1 MWQLPWFGKKGPEKS
16 ARAARIRAVVPLHIR
31 EVGGFGWRTGTT
43 ENISQSGVLFQVD
56 KVMKVGTPVEI
67 QYSPPVQVTWATNS
81 QVSCRGKIVRTQPAP
96 SPTNK
101 AACAAKIVTY
111 DPWHKAE
118 DW

>member
-1 MWQLPWFGKKGPEKS
+1 MLQLPWFGKKERTKS
-16 ARAARIRAVVPLHIR
+16 GRAARIRAAVPLHIR

-56 KVMKVGTPVEI
+56 KVMKVGTPVEM
-67 QYSPPVQVTWATNS
+67 QYSPPVQVTWAKDC
-81 QVSCRGKIVRTQPAP
+81 QVSCRGKIVRTQAAP

-101 AACAAKIVTY
+101 PACAAKILTY